1 MRVRVGLNRFRKV
14 QITQYP
20 AATPKANAAMIVSR
34 SMVESKKVVI
44 SFSYPALQMK
54 LERRLAGRNPYSR
67 AKP

>member
-1 MRVRVGLNRFRKV
+1 
-14 QITQYP
+14 
-20 AATPKANAAMIVSR
+20 MIVSR

-54 LERRLAGRNPYSR
+54 LERRLAGRTPYSR